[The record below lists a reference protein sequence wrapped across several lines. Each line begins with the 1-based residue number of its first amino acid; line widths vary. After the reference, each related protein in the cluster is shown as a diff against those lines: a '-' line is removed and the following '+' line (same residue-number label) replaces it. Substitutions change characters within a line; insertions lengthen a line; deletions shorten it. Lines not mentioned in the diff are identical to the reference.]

1 MNAKGIVIFK
11 DKSIIK
17 WLILFLLLAVL
28 AWFTRFL
35 LSSGFGLYEDDL
47 TFIPA
52 AIETDFAG
60 IMSMISGYFSSLSQ
74 QGRPFMW
81 SWVVL
86 LSHLGW
92 RLGGLQGMYVI
103 AYLVWMMNITLF
115 VLLLNKINPN
125 IFFVAI
131 GGIAYVVFS
140 ADTNQAFLFNAFGL
154 QTALT
159 FLLLSLHFYLSN
171 PKFRWFSYILLGIVI
186 LTYETPYWLFL
197 AAPLLTQLKRKDL
210 LHRIIENTLIL
221 TVLFF
226 IVYYLRYIS
235 GESRVAGLGFP
246 EMIITPIE
254 HMAIGPFVGLG
265 IYFLR
270 PIIVFQRFSFLL
282 GIAAA
287 LSSAIIF
294 IYLIWMQKTKNDS
307 PYKQKI
313 INQWRKTR
321 IFSKINRELRL
332 ALAGLIMLVFA
343 YPLTILLRA
352 YAISGRETRV
362 HLAAVVGASL
372 IIACVVTSLYR
383 LVLHKILK
391 LILIGFISVLFG
403 LNFAFG
409 FLIQQDYVR
418 AWDYQKQFWQEIL
431 PLVSDSKDGTA
442 ILIEESHLEDVLYI
456 DANTWNLPRILPQ
469 LIEFPQDWDRPPRVF
484 RLIENWQTN
493 IIRNPGY
500 FTIDGNNSIA
510 PTRTHG
516 DYLQERAIFLTLDDN
531 KIVRLYDIQVLE
543 EKVLLMPAGTN
554 IFSELST
561 KALYNL
567 MINIDQ

>member
-1 MNAKGIVIFK
+1 MNVKGIVIFK
-11 DKSIIK
+11 DKSITK
-17 WLILFLLLAVL
+17 RLILFLLLAVL
-28 AWFTRFL
+28 AWFTRFY

-115 VLLLNKINPN
+115 VLLLNKSNPD

-159 FLLLSLHFYLSN
+159 FLLFSLHFYLSN

-221 TVLFF
+221 TVIFF

-265 IYFLR
+265 IYVLR
-270 PIIVFQRFSFLL
+270 PLLVFQRFSRLL
-282 GIAAA
+282 GISA
-287 LSSAIIF
+287 LIGSSVIF
-294 IYLIWMQKTKNDS
+294 IFLFWLQSTEKVSSIKEKLVS
-307 PYKQKI
+307 G
-313 INQWRKTR
+313 WRRTN
-321 IFSKINRELRL
+321 ILSKINREMRL
-332 ALAGLIMLVFA
+332 AFAGLIMLVFA

-362 HLAAVVGASL
+362 HLAAVVGVSL
-372 IIACVVTSLYR
+372 IIACVVTSIYR
-383 LVLHKILK
+383 ILVKRSLRL
-391 LILIGFISVLFG
+391 LLVAFISILFG

-418 AWDYQKQFWQEIL
+418 AWDLQKDFWRELL
-431 PLVSDSKDGTA
+431 PLIPDLEDRTIVLVEPSG
-442 ILIEESHLEDVLYI
+442 IEDVLYI
-456 DANTWNLPRILPQ
+456 NANTWVLPRMLTHFYH
-469 LIEFPQDWDRPPRVF
+469 FPDEWERTPSVF
-484 RLIENWQTN
+484 RLVESWEEN
-493 IIRNPGY
+493 IIRVPGY
-500 FTIDGNNSIA
+500 FSLDGSNVFAHLMAFGDYAYSNSIYI
-510 PTRTHG
+510 TIEDGQLMRHT
-516 DYLQERAIFLTLDDN
+516 QMELDDEIIN
-531 KIVRLYDIQVLE
+531 LKPIGKNILSTLETEMLYDIMVL
-543 EKVLLMPAGTN
+543 
-554 IFSELST
+554 T
-561 KALYNL
+561 K
-567 MINIDQ
+567 